1 MFLAFIKSQFFKVI
15 TLFVKDRKSQ
25 RPFRVVT
32 GVKGEGEAETRLR
45 RAKSGFWKAME
56 YRQRVLSLQVLGN
69 CRNPFNGNLLH

>member
-1 MFLAFIKSQFFKVI
+1 MFLAFMKSQFFKVI

-45 RAKSGFWKAME
+45 RAFWKAVE
-56 YRQRVLSLQVLGN
+56 EGQRSLSLQVLGN
-69 CRNPFNGNLLH
+69 CRNPFNGNPLH